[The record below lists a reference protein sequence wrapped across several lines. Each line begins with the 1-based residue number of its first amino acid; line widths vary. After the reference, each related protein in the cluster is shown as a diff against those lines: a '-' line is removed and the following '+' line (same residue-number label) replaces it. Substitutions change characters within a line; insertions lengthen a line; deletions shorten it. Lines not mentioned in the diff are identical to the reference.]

1 MTEIIEEPGGLPEE
15 KVNLSL
21 EEMLEN
27 MDPSSTIEVI
37 KCSICKNW
45 VPRMIVR
52 YSVGQWGRKWGA

>member
-52 YSVGQWGRKWGA
+52 YNVGQWGRKWGA

>member
-27 MDPSSTIEVI
+27 MDLPIMT
-37 KCSICKNW
+37 
-45 VPRMIVR
+45 
-52 YSVGQWGRKWGA
+52 VGL